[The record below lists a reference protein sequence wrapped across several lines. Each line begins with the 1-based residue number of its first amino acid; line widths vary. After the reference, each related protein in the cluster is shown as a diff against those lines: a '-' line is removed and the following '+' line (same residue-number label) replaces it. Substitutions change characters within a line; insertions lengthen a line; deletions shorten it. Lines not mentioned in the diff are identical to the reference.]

1 MSAFKFGRAM
11 KRAFELP
18 PAPPPP
24 ANKPAPAPPPLP
36 PPPPAANK
44 TPTWSNFWTG
54 DYNPS
59 NPTPA
64 DDYRRTMSRYISPWN
79 KDNAGAGGNDRGP
92 IDEALKWGTRGAFGT
107 AAVAGTTAAGLA
119 AAPAVSSAM
128 TGGAGTTAA
137 AGTGGAAAGSQ
148 TPAGQNLIQRGSQM
162 AGDVVQRGSQ
172 LANTAAQTYQSR
184 VAPTLERLNYKPE
197 DVAQDVFAVGT
208 GHPEKIKGPG
218 WGFKTPGINVTGAPS
233 FPRPVEAWK
242 NLLSTNTGMLPNPT
256 STANVAHMKAM

>member
-18 PAPPPP
+18 PAPPP
-24 ANKPAPAPPPLP
+24 ANKPAPAPPPPP

-54 DYNPS
+54 EYNPS

-79 KDNAGAGGNDRGP
+79 KDNSGAEGNDRGP

-137 AGTGGAAAGSQ
+137 AGTGGVAAGSQ
-148 TPAGQNLIQRGSQM
+148 TPAGQNLI
-162 AGDVVQRGSQ
+162 QRGSQ

-197 DVAQDVFAVGT
+197 DVIQDVYAGAT

-218 WGFKTPGINVTGAPS
+218 WGFKTPSGPVGGPS
-233 FPRPVEAWK
+233 FPRPLEAWK

-256 STANVAHMKAM
+256 STANVSSMRAM